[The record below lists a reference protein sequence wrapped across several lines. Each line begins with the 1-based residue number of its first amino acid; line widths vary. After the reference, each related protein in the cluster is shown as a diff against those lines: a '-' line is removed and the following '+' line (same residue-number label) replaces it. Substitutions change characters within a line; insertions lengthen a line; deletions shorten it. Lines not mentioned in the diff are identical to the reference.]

1 MMQMDY
7 TKFLMGFSHVDV
19 CYAFRGWHARSYAN
33 HFPSDRKTSR
43 RVCASVLSLQLA
55 SQQPAT
61 LMVLALQ
68 PTKRGTWCRWV
79 PVLRH
84 ASLSVHSLDRSP
96 HLSLSLSLSLL
107 LRCECENRWLTPHIH
122 AKRPR
127 HAHAKRAPFKPY
139 RPHAACA
146 QF

>member
-96 HLSLSLSLSLL
+96 HLSLSLSLSL
-107 LRCECENRWLTPHIH
+107 CC
-122 AKRPR
+122 
-127 HAHAKRAPFKPY
+127 
-139 RPHAACA
+139 CA
-146 QF
+146 VNVKIVG